1 MAQEE
6 ENRYPNVCV
15 PHTPLIREAGQPQ
28 DKDTL
33 LRVCLSVPACL
44 PALPGSKQRC
54 AAGVSP
60 PTQTGGAS
68 VTINSPGIFWGKR
81 LTEDREEGRGD

>member
-28 DKDTL
+28 DKDIL
-33 LRVCLSVPACL
+33 LRVCLSAPACL
-44 PALPGSKQRC
+44 LSRVPNRGVLQEFLPDTDRRSRCDNQFSRNILGEKTQRR
-54 AAGVSP
+54 
-60 PTQTGGAS
+60 QGGRA
-68 VTINSPGIFWGKR
+68 R
-81 LTEDREEGRGD
+81 